1 MDLTAFKNRWLNTFA
16 PDIPAKDIKRYVV
29 STGNYIWHVFSW
41 ELLPDD
47 AYLVGD
53 AARAAYDQADK
64 RGAMYIEPFGKGTT
78 KSITWDLDKA
88 SALDN
93 MTEVYVVASDNSW
106 TYIKTHENDW
116 CGPYFLKKSK

>member
-1 MDLTAFKNRWLNTFA
+1 MDLTAFKKRWLKTFA
-16 PDIPAKDIKRYVV
+16 PDIPAKDIKKYVV

-41 ELLPDD
+41 KLLPDG

-78 KSITWDLDKA
+78 KSITWELHKA
-88 SALDN
+88 SALDT
-93 MTEVYVVASDNSW
+93 MTEVYVVAADDSW

-116 CGPYFLKKSK
+116 CGPYFYRKS